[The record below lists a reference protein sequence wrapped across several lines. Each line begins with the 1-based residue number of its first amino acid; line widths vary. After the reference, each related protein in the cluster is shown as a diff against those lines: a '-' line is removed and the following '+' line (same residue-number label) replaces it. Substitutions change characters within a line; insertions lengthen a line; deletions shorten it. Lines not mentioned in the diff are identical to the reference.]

1 MTIPE
6 PVLDPGA
13 PDPGAPDPEVT
24 VAFCTWCGT
33 QAAGPPPTWSLQTS
47 DRGRGLE
54 WLCEACTR
62 ANVRSIE
69 GKLDSD
75 WW

>member
-1 MTIPE
+1 MSE
-6 PVLDPGA
+6 PSAEPTREPTADRAV
-13 PDPGAPDPEVT
+13 V
-24 VAFCTWCGT
+24 VSCTWCGV
-33 QAAGPPPTWSLQTS
+33 QAGGPPASWSVQTS